1 MNSNME
7 NYQNEMDAPRVLDSS
22 VAATLMRNVYYWM
35 AGALTITGLTAM
47 LVFRTPALM
56 NLIFSSSAVLWGL
69 LIGEI
74 VLVMILSGAINRM
87 SFSTATIMFLVY
99 SVLNGLTLSSIFVLY
114 TEGSIASTFF
124 ISAGMFGALAIYG
137 SATKRD
143 LSGIGRFLFMA
154 LIGLI
159 IATVVNIFMHSPMLY
174 WITTFAGVFIF
185 AGLTAWDA
193 QKIQELV
200 GQAGEVNE
208 ATQKMAL
215 LGSLTLYLDFIN
227 LFLYLLRIFGKRR

>member
-56 NLIFSSSAVLWGL
+56 NLIFSNMAVLWGL
-69 LIGEI
+69 LIGEL

>member
-56 NLIFSSSAVLWGL
+56 NLIFSNSAVLLGL

>member
-56 NLIFSSSAVLWGL
+56 NLIFSSSAVLLGL